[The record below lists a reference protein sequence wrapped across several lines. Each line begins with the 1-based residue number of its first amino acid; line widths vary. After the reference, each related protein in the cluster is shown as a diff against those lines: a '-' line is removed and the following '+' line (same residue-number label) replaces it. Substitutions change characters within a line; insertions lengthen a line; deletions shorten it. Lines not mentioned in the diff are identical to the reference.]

1 MCFEP
6 PMRWTTSI
14 FWGLKTPGKRICGH
28 HQEFRWQQT
37 GVKLILIE
45 KTRRNRCTSRLQLAL
60 RSPLPRLYVAWAFC
74 TMWVRLNI
82 SYMCLKNS
90 DDELQEHPIFLPQ
103 RLIVLSNSGC
113 WPRSEH
119 NDNLWE
125 LIMYSCIGNAKF
137 EIYKETK
144 ITAEEKLMKISVF
157 KEKKKRNT
165 FGLCY

>member
-1 MCFEP
+1 MRFEP
-6 PMRWTTSI
+6 PMRRATSA
-14 FWGLKTPGKRICGH
+14 FWGLKTPGKWVRGH
-28 HQEFRWQQT
+28 HREFLWQQT

-60 RSPLPRLYVAWAFC
+60 RFPLPWLSVAWAFC
-74 TMWVRLNI
+74 TMWLRLNI
-82 SYMCLKNS
+82 SYMRLKNS

-119 NDNLWE
+119 NDNLRE
-125 LIMYSCIGNAKF
+125 FIMYSCIGNAKF

-157 KEKKKRNT
+157 EEKKKRNT